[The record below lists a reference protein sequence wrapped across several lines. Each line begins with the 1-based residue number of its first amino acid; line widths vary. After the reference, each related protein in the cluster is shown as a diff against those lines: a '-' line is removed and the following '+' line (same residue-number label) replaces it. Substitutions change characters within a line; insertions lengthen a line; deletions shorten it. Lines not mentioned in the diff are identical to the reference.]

1 MYCPTFSLNV
11 FKRHAVP
18 HIGIFLQNFDITSHS
33 TSNKSLDVIRRRS
46 SWCLGENYEKG
57 NWDEVACQ
65 ESEVDIVI
73 IIVIIILVFINIIII
88 EVACQEWEVVW
99 PKYSSTHP
107 SFSMAG
113 IIVVLIII
121 IITSKSSWSSSWC
134 DQIIPPPTH
143 FLPSSSSSF
152 ASSSS
157 WKQRKQDTLLS
168 QKITSQGKCFWN
180 DIFDMNVGKF
190 LSQNHQREI
199 VENWISIAA
208 TNSRSCYESTFLVKL
223 LKGNGLENLSI
234 LNPAMTARHFINH
247 SYIWVELRGK
257 TQWDICAARIWQI
270 WFGLLL

>member
-65 ESEVDIVI
+65 ESEVDIII

-168 QKITSQGKCFWN
+168 QKITSQG
-180 DIFDMNVGKF
+180 
-190 LSQNHQREI
+190 
-199 VENWISIAA
+199 
-208 TNSRSCYESTFLVKL
+208 
-223 LKGNGLENLSI
+223 
-234 LNPAMTARHFINH
+234 
-247 SYIWVELRGK
+247 
-257 TQWDICAARIWQI
+257 
-270 WFGLLL
+270 